1 MKIVIQR
8 VLKSEVTINGTEKRK
23 IGKGFLLLVGITD
36 SDTKKDAEFLAEKC
50 CGLRVFEDD
59 DGKMN
64 VSLKDAGGELM
75 IVSNFTLYADCRK
88 GKRPS
93 FTDAARPE
101 YSAPLYEYFVK
112 KCKEYGI
119 NVQTGEFGADM
130 QIDMVCDGPITLV
143 IECEDGKA
151 K

>member
-1 MKIVIQR
+1 MKAVIQR
-8 VLKSEVTINGTEKRK
+8 VLKSEVTINGVEKRK
-23 IGKGFLLLVGITD
+23 IGKGFLILIGITD
-36 SDTKKDAEFLAEKC
+36 SDTKKDAEVLAEKC

-93 FTDAARPE
+93 FTNAARPE
-101 YSAPLYEYFVK
+101 YAVPLYEYFIT

-130 QIDMVCDGPITLV
+130 QIDMVCDGPITL
-143 IECEDGKA
+143 ILECEDGKV